1 MTSWSRMLRLQ
12 ALALPMTVVATLLS
26 MCAVGSAS
34 AILPPC
40 NGGGRIVNIGNLS
53 LSDCTISG
61 NSTSG
66 SGGGVENFGT
76 LTLTNVVISGNSA
89 DGGGG
94 GIHNTP
100 GATLTLTNVVVTGNT
115 CLGVGGGIHN
125 DAATLVMS
133 NVTITGNT
141 AGTGGGGIANLS
153 SSAIGAG
160 LAVANNTT
168 TTGDGGGILNDSSFC
183 LSAGTDFSTCFSNPS
198 GGNSLVRGNQASA
211 GNGGG
216 IANDRGTLA
225 LSDST
230 VDGNHA
236 VGGDGGGV
244 WILLGVIEV
253 LNATISNNTA
263 TGNGGGI
270 FNDTGT
276 VCCAASGDIYATNL
290 TISGNT
296 AGAGNPAGGSGGGVY
311 TIGGFTIL
319 GSATIAD
326 NAATGSGGG
335 VFNDDASD
343 AFTELKNTLL
353 ARNGTNCVGTIS
365 SDGNNLDTGPTC
377 ALAGTGDQTDVG
389 DANVG
394 LGTLAANGGPTQGSS
409 ELSAAMMTQALVKT
423 SPAVDAGSATCPATD
438 ERGVTRPQDGNGD
451 TIAACDIGAF
461 ELKPGCPDA
470 NPRLGE
476 ATSCAILQT
485 HAFKVDITGP
495 AGQIQG
501 DICIGPG
508 GKLSM
513 SGANFVT
520 EDVRLDGGAT
530 CSGCSSA
537 RVLGQIFTNPPDPEG
552 DLTAEIAACDLAAE
566 VNAPATP
573 QNPNGTLTCGPLSV
587 TTLTGSQV
595 ITGVSGVNVICVDNV
610 NVGTGNLITLDGP
623 ADQSAEFVFVVSG
636 KFKIQGKI
644 LVRPN
649 VLKSKVLYNVIGT
662 GADVSF
668 TGGGGGTGCCKA
680 EIDGT
685 LIAIGRKIAL
695 SPGRINGQVCGNQ
708 EQSYVSG
715 SSVRCPT
722 DP

>member
-26 MCAVGSAS
+26 MCAAGSAS

-183 LSAGTDFSTCFSNPS
+183 LSAGTDFSTCFSSPS

-253 LNATISNNTA
+253 VNATISNNTA
-263 TGNGGGI
+263 TGN
-270 FNDTGT
+270 
-276 VCCAASGDIYATNL
+276 
-290 TISGNT
+290 
-296 AGAGNPAGGSGGGVY
+296 
-311 TIGGFTIL
+311 
-319 GSATIAD
+319 
-326 NAATGSGGG
+326 GGG

-353 ARNGTNCVGTIS
+353 ARNGTNCAGTIS

-377 ALAGTGDQTDVG
+377 ALAGAGDQTDVG